1 MRITYVLSL
10 PELGGG
16 HKVIF
21 QHVRLLAENG
31 DEVTVLGEGPKPDW
45 IEIRAPYIDTSSGP
59 PRLREQDLVGFG
71 HGASFCGFGSPRRL
85 SSSSRTTPR
94 VIAESATLNAGK

>member
-1 MRITYVLSL
+1 MRITYLLSL

-45 IEIRAPYIDTSSGP
+45 IEIRAPYVDYSSGP
-59 PRLREQDLVGFG
+59 PRLRET
-71 HGASFCGFGSPRRL
+71 
-85 SSSSRTTPR
+85 SSRPR
-94 VIAESATLNAGK
+94 ARYQ